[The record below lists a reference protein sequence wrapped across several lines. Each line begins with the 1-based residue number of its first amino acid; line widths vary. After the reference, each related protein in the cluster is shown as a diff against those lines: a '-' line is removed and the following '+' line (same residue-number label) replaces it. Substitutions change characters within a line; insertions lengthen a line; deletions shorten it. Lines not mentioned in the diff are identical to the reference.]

1 MVDVDIVDMAQVSK
15 LQLFLNELMDDA
27 IKMAPSLLFKFLW
40 ILFIF
45 IIFKPVNKGIINFFK
60 LVLNKNKIDPL
71 LRSFIISLINAL
83 TYVIFFFFMLCVEI
97 SDFPS
102 TPLANAV
109 IITSNS

>member
-45 IIFKPVNKGIINFFK
+45 IIF
-60 LVLNKNKIDPL
+60 
-71 LRSFIISLINAL
+71 
-83 TYVIFFFFMLCVEI
+83 
-97 SDFPS
+97 
-102 TPLANAV
+102 
-109 IITSNS
+109 